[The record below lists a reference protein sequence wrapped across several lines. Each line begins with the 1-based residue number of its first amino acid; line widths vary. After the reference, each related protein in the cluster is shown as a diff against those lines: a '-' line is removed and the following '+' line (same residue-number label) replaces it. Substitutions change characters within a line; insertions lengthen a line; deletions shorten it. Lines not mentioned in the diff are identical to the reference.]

1 VIITKKEFVKRVDEI
16 NFYFNLLENI
26 EKKDAVLSF
35 PREGD
40 RQEPFNV
47 KLVLTLKS
55 AAMLLLYNLVESTVS
70 NCLNSLHQTISE
82 ESCNYEQLIEEVQK
96 VWLKYQYKVLNEQNN
111 INTGQLHWMID
122 ILISTKCIELSLEEG
137 EKLTASQFS
146 GNLDDKEVVKIAKN
160 YKINFDKSCPNLT
173 VIKNKRNQLAHGEL
187 SFADSSTRHSIQ
199 YMEILKNNT
208 VDFMQQFMDAVED
221 YIAHKRFKR

>member
-1 VIITKKEFVKRVDEI
+1 VNITKNEFVKRVDEI
-16 NFYFNLLENI
+16 NFYFNLLENL
-26 EKKDAVLSF
+26 EKKEAVLSF
-35 PREGD
+35 PRDGD

-47 KLVLTLKS
+47 KLLLTLKS

-70 NCLNSLHQTISE
+70 NCLNSLHQKISE
-82 ESCNYEQLIEEVQK
+82 EGCNYGQLIEEVQK
-96 VWLKYQYKVLNEQNN
+96 VWLKYQYKVLNEQNS
-111 INTGQLHWMID
+111 INTGQLHWIID
-122 ILISTKCIELSLEEG
+122 ILISTKCVELSLEEG

-221 YIAHKRFKR
+221 YILHKRFKR